1 MTQSPSLVLIRQQ
14 QKVLL
19 NKLSTDPS
27 KGIIGVGFDAGTP
40 QKEAITSGQFIGS
53 VTQSPLKMGYETI
66 YALTDIC
73 DGKEVADIPMD
84 GYWYNTDNMEDKDIK
99 PNLYD

>member
-1 MTQSPSLVLIRQQ
+1 
-14 QKVLL
+14 
-19 NKLSTDPS
+19 
-27 KGIIGVGFDAGTP
+27 
-40 QKEAITSGQFIGS
+40 
-53 VTQSPLKMGYETI
+53 MGYQTI